1 VPGGY
6 RGPSGAR
13 AGVWKSGAVP
23 RFEPFVGLR
32 YDPARV
38 HLDQVIAPPYDI
50 IEPPERSHLASRH
63 AANAVHV
70 ELPEADLRSG
80 TNRYQVAAQLLA
92 AWQAEGVLR
101 ADPAAAFYPYRMITP
116 DGASSTGVIG
126 ALGIDEEGGDVLPH
140 EETLPKPKSDRYDLL
155 AATRANLSPIWGL
168 SLASGVSDALAPQG
182 PPVIDVLDDDG
193 VRHQLWVL
201 DDPAGIAAVRAAVE
215 AAPVVV
221 ADGHHRYDTAR
232 QYRRDQRAAQGDA
245 PADHDLIMALIV
257 ELAEDQLTVG
267 PIHRAISGLAPGTDL
282 PAAFARVFDVV
293 RAGDSSDQVV
303 SALGESRSLALI
315 TADDAYM
322 LLPRPGAADAIGS
335 DLDSSL
341 VSAAL
346 EALPGHVSTH
356 KHSWPEAVEA
366 LRSGEAQAV
375 VLLRPVTVGQISE
388 WAAARRRMPPKTTYF
403 SPKPRTGMVFRILE
417 S

>member
-1 VPGGY
+1 VCQ
-6 RGPSGAR
+6 SGE
-13 AGVWKSGAVP
+13 VP

-32 YDPARV
+32 YDPTHV

-70 ELPEADLRSG
+70 ELPEADLRTG
-80 TNRYQVAAQLLA
+80 LDRYQVAARLLA
-92 AWQAEGVLR
+92 AWRADGILR
-101 ADPAAAFYPYRMITP
+101 ADRAPSFYPYKMITP
-116 DGASSTGVIG
+116 DGATSTGVIG
-126 ALGIDEEGGDVLPH
+126 ALGIDEEGDDVLPH
-140 EETLPKPKSDRYDLL
+140 EETMPKPKSDRYDLL
-155 AATRANLSPIWGL
+155 SATRANLSPIWGL
-168 SLASGVSDALAPQG
+168 SLAPGVSLALAPEG

-201 DDPAGIAAVRAAVE
+201 DDPTAVAAVRAAVE

-232 QYRRDQRAAQGDA
+232 KYRRDRREAGGDA

-257 ELAEDQLTVG
+257 ELSDDQLTVG
-267 PIHRAISGLAPGTDL
+267 PIHRAISGLRPGTDL
-282 PAAFARVFDVV
+282 PAVFAKTFDVV
-293 RAGDSSDQVV
+293 RAGDASDRVV
-303 SALGESRSLALI
+303 SALGESQSLALI

-322 LLPRPGAADAIGS
+322 LLPRPGAAEAIGS

-346 EALPGHVSTH
+346 ESLPEHTSAH
-356 KHSWPEAVEA
+356 KHTWTEA
-366 LRSGEAQAV
+366 LDSLHRGDAQAV
-375 VLLRPVTVGQISE
+375 VLLRPVTVAQIAE
-388 WAAARRRMPPKTTYF
+388 WAEARRRMPPKTTYF
-403 SPKPRTGMVFRILE
+403 SPKPRTGMVFRALDT
-417 S
+417 

>member
-1 VPGGY
+1 V
-6 RGPSGAR
+6 R
-13 AGVWKSGAVP
+13 AGVWKSGEVP

-32 YDPARV
+32 YDPKLV

-50 IEPPERSHLASRH
+50 IEPLERAHLASRH

-70 ELPEADLRSG
+70 ELPEADLRAG
-80 TNRYQVAAQLLA
+80 VDRYQVAARLLA
-92 AWQAEGVLR
+92 DWRESGVLR
-101 ADPAAAFYPYRMITP
+101 ADPLPAFYPYRMITP
-116 DGASSTGVIG
+116 GRATSTGVIG

-140 EETLPKPKSDRYDLL
+140 EETLPKPRSDRYDLL
-155 AATRANLSPIWGL
+155 SATRANLSPIWGL
-168 SLASGVSDALAPQG
+168 SLAPGVSEALAPTG

-201 DDPAGIAAVRAAVE
+201 DDPAGIAAITAAVE
-215 AAPVVV
+215 SAPVVV

-232 QYRRDQRAAQGDA
+232 KYRRDRRAADGDA
-245 PADHDLIMALIV
+245 PADHDLIMALVV
-257 ELAEDQLTVG
+257 ELSEDELTVG

-282 PAAFARVFDVV
+282 PAAFAPIFEVV
-293 RAGDSSDQVV
+293 RAGDASDRVV
-303 SALGESRSLALI
+303 NALGESQSLALI
-315 TADDAYM
+315 TPDDAYM
-322 LLPRPGAADAIGS
+322 LLPRPGAADAVGS

-346 EALPGHVSTH
+346 ESLPGHASTH
-356 KHSWPEAVEA
+356 KHTWSEALDS

-375 VLLRPVTVGQISE
+375 VLLRPVTVAQIAD

>member
-1 VPGGY
+1 
-6 RGPSGAR
+6 
-13 AGVWKSGAVP
+13 VWKSDEVP

-32 YDPARV
+32 YNPALV

-50 IEPPERSHLASRH
+50 IEAPERSHLASRH

-70 ELPEADLRSG
+70 ELPEADLLTRVD
-80 TNRYQVAAQLLA
+80 RYQVAARLFA
-92 AWQAEGVLR
+92 AWQADGILR
-101 ADPAAAFYPYRMITP
+101 ADAAPAFYPYRMITP
-116 DGASSTGVIG
+116 GGVSSTGVIG

-140 EETLPKPKSDRYDLL
+140 EETMPKPKSDRYDLL
-155 AATRANLSPIWGL
+155 SATRANLSPIWGL
-168 SLASGVSDALAPQG
+168 SLAPGVSAGLAPTG
-182 PPVIDVLDDDG
+182 RPVIDVLDDDG

-201 DDPAGIAAVRAAVE
+201 DDPAAIARVTAAVE

-221 ADGHHRYDTAR
+221 ADGHHRYATAR
-232 QYRRDQRAAQGDA
+232 QYRRDQRAAIGDG

-257 ELAEDQLTVG
+257 ELSDDQLTVG
-267 PIHRAISGLAPGTDL
+267 PIHRAVSGLPPGTDL
-282 PAAFARVFDVV
+282 PGVFANIFEVV
-293 RAGDSSDQVV
+293 RAGDSSDRVV
-303 SALGESRSLALI
+303 SALGESQSLALI
-315 TADDAYM
+315 TTDDAYM

-346 EALPGHVSTH
+346 DALPEHTSTH
-356 KHSWPEAVEA
+356 KHSWGEA
-366 LRSGEAQAV
+366 LDALHKGDAQAV
-375 VLLRPVTVGQISE
+375 VLLRPVTVAQIAE
-388 WAAARRRMPPKTTYF
+388 WAAARRQMPPKTTYF

>member
-1 VPGGY
+1 VASGG
-6 RGPSGAR
+6 RT
-13 AGVWKSGAVP
+13 GVCQSGAVP

-32 YDPARV
+32 YDPTRV

-50 IEPPERSHLASRH
+50 IEPVERSHLASRH

-70 ELPEADLRSG
+70 ELPEADLRAG
-80 TNRYQVAAQLLA
+80 IDRYQVAAQLFA
-92 AWQAEGVLR
+92 GWQAEGTLR
-101 ADPAAAFYPYRMITP
+101 ADPAPAFYPYRMITP
-116 DGASSTGVIG
+116 EGVSSTGVIG

-155 AATRANLSPIWGL
+155 SATRANLSPIWGL
-168 SLASGVSDALAPQG
+168 SLADGVSDALAPEG
-182 PPVIDVLDDDG
+182 PPAIDVLDDDG
-193 VRHQLWVL
+193 VHHQLWVL
-201 DDPAGIAAVRAAVE
+201 DDPAAVAAVRRAVE

-232 QYRRDQRAAQGDA
+232 KFRRDQREALGDA

-257 ELAEDQLTVG
+257 ELSEDQLTVG

-282 PAAFARVFDVV
+282 PAAFARFFDVV
-293 RAGDSSDQVV
+293 RAGDSSDRVV
-303 SALGESRSLALI
+303 SALGESQSLALI

-322 LLPRPGAADAIGS
+322 LLPRPGAAEAIGS

-346 EALPGHVSTH
+346 EALPEHESTH
-356 KHSWPEAVEA
+356 KHTWPEALES
-366 LRSGEAQAV
+366 LHKGEAQAV
-375 VLLRPVTVGQISE
+375 VLLRPVTVAQISE

-403 SPKPRTGMVFRILE
+403 SPKPRTGMVFRALG